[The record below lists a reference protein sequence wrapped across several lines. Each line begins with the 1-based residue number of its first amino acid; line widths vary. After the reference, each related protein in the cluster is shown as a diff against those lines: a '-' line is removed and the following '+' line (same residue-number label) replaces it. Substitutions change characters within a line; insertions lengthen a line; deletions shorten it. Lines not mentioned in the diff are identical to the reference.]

1 MIEKIYF
8 KQAKSA
14 SFVPIKIKATQ
25 KLIKSGFGE
34 DTFLVPLL
42 LLLLPLGLSPM
53 YIHIS
58 KQEVDFLPLLFAE
71 MATFVCL
78 YSFSSI
84 FDTAHMFAFYSSILL
99 LFL

>member
-34 DTFLVPLL
+34 D
-42 LLLLPLGLSPM
+42 
-53 YIHIS
+53 
-58 KQEVDFLPLLFAE
+58 
-71 MATFVCL
+71 
-78 YSFSSI
+78 
-84 FDTAHMFAFYSSILL
+84 ILL
-99 LFL
+99 SKPAHSLMD

>member
-34 DTFLVPLL
+34 DTFLVKTCPQ
-42 LLLLPLGLSPM
+42 PHGLDENGSFETVWGYRPRRVLFS
-53 YIHIS
+53 IS
-58 KQEVDFLPLLFAE
+58 HAN
-71 MATFVCL
+71 
-78 YSFSSI
+78 I
-84 FDTAHMFAFYSSILL
+84 
-99 LFL
+99 